1 MAEPFRKRR
10 FMSKNKFIAALL
22 IFACALI
29 YTGRHVMLLAG
40 MGIDTRFFFGLTWFF
55 LLFTQAAILYVR
67 FAERTD
73 GAGKVSRWAVA
84 ALGTLTFVSSCAAFT
99 WGIGTANVVS
109 IISLSA
115 CLLSALALA
124 VLTVCCVLPKNCM
137 ILSSCAAVLCV
148 CGAAVLLVFY
158 DGSQMLT
165 AVQDIAAN
173 IGVLQGGDA
182 VVFYAIFSLF
192 QIGFSV
198 LAHGMLLY
206 IGAKTAVRV
215 RSGEQLR
222 SL

>member
-1 MAEPFRKRR
+1 MN
-10 FMSKNKFIAALL
+10 KNKFIAALL
-22 IFACALI
+22 VFACALI

-40 MGIDTRFFFGLTWFF
+40 MAIDTRFFFGLTWFL
-55 LLFTQAAILYVR
+55 LLFTQAVILYVR

-73 GAGKVSRWAVA
+73 GAGKVSRWVAA
-84 ALGTLTFVSSCAAFT
+84 ALGALTFVSSCAAFAL
-99 WGIGTANVVS
+99 GIGAANVVS
-109 IISLSA
+109 VILLLA
-115 CLLSALALA
+115 CLLSALSLA

-158 DGSQMLT
+158 DGSQMIA

-173 IGVLQGGDA
+173 IGVSQSGDA

-206 IGAKTAVRV
+206 IGAKTVIRA
-215 RSGEQLR
+215 RSGEQLH